1 MTVGS
6 PDFNLNSYGIQY
18 KEKKVNYTTKRA
30 GINISSNTQTTNED
44 MAEKKVMNSV
54 NPTGTAPTETKPL
67 THIVNGKQVDKPKQS
82 KFGKQPPKNTTPAQ
96 ATSTAPTQPHEEGV
110 FDNVPETKDDMIT
123 QEGGSKAGKLSM
135 NPKSPSQ
142 IKYGRSAEYAKVKL
156 SEDKANPVT
165 PVPKGEKMDKKIVRT
180 SVKANDIILK
190 MNIMKLDLMEIKKRK
205 DMGDVGQDPS
215 TEGLDHKEVSTDAI
229 TGKKTVR
236 PKHVQGGGF
245 PGKERRTMVDGV
257 QTKVPQSKENTK
269 PKEGQVKHSLRG
281 DMHTSQGLNTA
292 STGEIKES
300 FDMITNSP
308 KYQESIHRD
317 APLTEKEGT
326 DKFDAADPKTQAIR
340 DRIAARAA
348 RKKKSIDEI
357 NDMTD
362 SMKELMKESTDEE
375 KKDFAIK
382 ERNYEALSS
391 GGGKPDNSLLLD
403 IDKPTVKKIKNDTAE
418 TIFKAISLKLD
429 LIKMDYNTESQ
440 YPHVEGTS
448 GYKDPK
454 KKLPTAP
461 KDDPRR
467 MSPSFDESHNHSE
480 DEEKT

>member
-1 MTVGS
+1 
-6 PDFNLNSYGIQY
+6 
-18 KEKKVNYTTKRA
+18 
-30 GINISSNTQTTNED
+30 
-44 MAEKKVMNSV
+44 
-54 NPTGTAPTETKPL
+54 
-67 THIVNGKQVDKPKQS
+67 
-82 KFGKQPPKNTTPAQ
+82 
-96 ATSTAPTQPHEEGV
+96 
-110 FDNVPETKDDMIT
+110 
-123 QEGGSKAGKLSM
+123 
-135 NPKSPSQ
+135 
-142 IKYGRSAEYAKVKL
+142 
-156 SEDKANPVT
+156 
-165 PVPKGEKMDKKIVRT
+165 
-180 SVKANDIILK
+180 
-190 MNIMKLDLMEIKKRK
+190 MEIKKRK
-205 DMGDVGQDPS
+205 DQGDVGQDKDTP
-215 TEGLDHKEVSTDAI
+215 GLDHKEVSTNEI
-229 TGKKTVR
+229 TGHQTVR

-357 NDMTD
+357 NAMTD
-362 SMKELMKESTDEE
+362 GMKELMKESTDEE